1 MKFKFDDCDALA
13 IYRRVATKEN
23 DKRTD
28 RADKMSRSRE
38 QSINQCDQSR
48 RAADWIEQRF
58 LAAQGKKIDDPLDK

>member
-1 MKFKFDDCDALA
+1 
-13 IYRRVATKEN
+13 
-23 DKRTD
+23 
-28 RADKMSRSRE
+28 MSRSRE